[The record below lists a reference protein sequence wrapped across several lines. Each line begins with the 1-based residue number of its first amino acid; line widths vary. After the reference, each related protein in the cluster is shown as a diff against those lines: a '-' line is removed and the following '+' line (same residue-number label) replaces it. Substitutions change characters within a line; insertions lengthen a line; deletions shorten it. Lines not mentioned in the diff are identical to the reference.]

1 MVNSKDWDIVNEQ
14 IERSKIIRYPWRK
27 ILGESLTI
35 RIHKLKNKGHNSTE
49 VKEILLRDRR
59 IKEFILI
66 NSHYEGKIRE
76 NIIISVSARFGES
89 KTAEKLKGDYGY

>member
-1 MVNSKDWDIVNEQ
+1 MSSKDWKIINSQ
-14 IERSKIIRYPWRK
+14 IDRSKILRFPWREV
-27 ILGESLTI
+27 LGESLTS

-59 IKEFILI
+59 IKEFIII